1 MPRDDVHD
9 QTTRRSRKQSHCK
22 DRLASSLFNNDK
34 KETITEME
42 EGATAAA
49 ELTL

>member
-1 MPRDDVHD
+1 
-9 QTTRRSRKQSHCK
+9 
-22 DRLASSLFNNDK
+22 LASSLFNNDK

-42 EGATAAA
+42 EGAAAAA